1 MNIAEAY
8 IQNTDEIAQKC
19 QVEIVYHQDLLP
31 KYKTPDDQSS
41 DEYLWELLMRNKSKY
56 PQFNDVYENVLNT
69 NTILL

>member
-19 QVEIVYHQDLLP
+19 QVEIEYHQDLLP

-41 DEYLWELLMRNKSKY
+41 DEYLWELLMMNKSSIHNLMTYMK
-56 PQFNDVYENVLNT
+56 NVLNT